1 MVEIDHQ
8 PKSSSVVVSAASST
22 SSPQDLKLSSS
33 IAKQIQ
39 PVETGMGSPQPPETS
54 TVSPWSIVANYH
66 EMIGAPAV
74 GTDGTFVYSAGGYHS
89 FPTAVTNGFYRY
101 DPVANVWMTLPPLPT
116 GLTLARGV
124 Y

>member
-1 MVEIDHQ
+1 MRRSIICWVRVVILAFALVSLMAGMDHQ

-54 TVSPWSIVANYH
+54 TVSPWSIVANYP
-66 EMIGAPAV
+66 EMMAGPAIA
-74 GTDGTFVYSAGGYHS
+74 TDGTFVYTAGGYRS
-89 FPTAVTNGFYRY
+89 SP
-101 DPVANVWMTLPPLPT
+101 
-116 GLTLARGV
+116 
-124 Y
+124 